1 MAKKVGVV
9 LSGCG
14 VYDGAEIHESV
25 CTLLALDG
33 AGAEIVCIAPD
44 KEQAHVINHQKGEP
58 EEGAK
63 RSVLEESARIA
74 RGPVKALSEV
84 SAADF
89 DAVVLPGGFGAAKN
103 LCSYA
108 FKGEDCEVDQELK
121 RLLLDCAGA
130 GKPIG
135 AACIAPAAVAK
146 AFEGSGRT
154 LTMTI
159 GNDPDT
165 AAALEKWGA
174 KHQAATAEEAVVDA
188 ANKVVSTPAY
198 MTAQGIGE
206 MNRGIAEMVREVLKL
221 C

>member
-33 AGAEIVCIAPD
+33 EGAEIICIAPD
-44 KEQAHVINHQKGEP
+44 KDQAHVVNHQKGEP
-58 EEGAK
+58 EEGER

-74 RGPVKALSEV
+74 RGPVRPLADV
-84 SAADF
+84 SADEF
-89 DAVVLPGGFGAAKN
+89 DALVLPGGFGAAKN

-108 FKGEDCEVDQELK
+108 FKGEDCEVDPDLK

-135 AACIAPAAVAK
+135 AACIAPVALAK
-146 AFEGSGRT
+146 AFEGSGRS

-165 AAALEKWGA
+165 AAALEKWGVTHRNA
-174 KHQAATAEEAVVDA
+174 GPEETVVDA
-188 ANKVVSTPAY
+188 ANKVVTTPAY
-198 MTAQGIGE
+198 MVAQRIGE
-206 MNRGIAEMVREVLKL
+206 VNKGISRMVREVLSL

>member
-25 CTLLALDG
+25 CTLLALD
-33 AGAEIVCIAPD
+33 AEGAEIICIAPD
-44 KEQAHVINHQKGEP
+44 KDQAHVINHQKGEP
-58 EEGAK
+58 EEGAR

-74 RGPVKALSEV
+74 RGPVRPLAEV
-84 SAADF
+84 TADEF

-108 FKGEDCEVDQELK
+108 FKGEDCDVDPELK
-121 RLLLDCAGA
+121 KLLLDCAGA

-146 AFEGSGRT
+146 AFEGSGIA

-174 KHQAATAEEAVVDA
+174 VHQIAGARDVVVDA
-188 ANKVVSTPAY
+188 EHKVVSTPAY
-198 MTAQGIGE
+198 MVGQRIGE
-206 MNRGIAEMVREVLKL
+206 VNEGIAKMVREVLKL

>member
-1 MAKKVGVV
+1 MAKKVGVI

-33 AGAEIVCIAPD
+33 AGAEIICIAPD
-44 KEQAHVINHQKGEP
+44 KDQAHVINHQKGEP
-58 EEGAK
+58 EEGAR

-74 RGPVKALSEV
+74 RGPVRRLADV
-84 SAADF
+84 SADEF
-89 DAVVLPGGFGAAKN
+89 DALVLPGGFGAAKN
-103 LCSYA
+103 LCSFA
-108 FKGEDCEVDQELK
+108 FKGQDCEVDPDLK
-121 RLLLDCAGA
+121 RLLLDCAAA

-154 LTMTI
+154 LTLTI

-174 KHQAATAEEAVVDA
+174 VHQIAAAEETVVDT

-198 MTAQGIGE
+198 MVAQRIGE
-206 MNRGIAEMVREVLKL
+206 VNRGISRMVREVLEL

>member
-14 VYDGAEIHESV
+14 VYDGTEIHEAV

-33 AGAEIVCIAPD
+33 EGAEIICIAPD
-44 KEQAHVINHQKGEP
+44 KDQTHVINHQKGEP
-58 EEGAK
+58 EEGAR

-74 RGPVKALSEV
+74 RGPVRPLAEV
-84 SAADF
+84 SADEL
-89 DAVVLPGGFGAAKN
+89 DALVLPGGFGAAKN

-108 FKGEDCEVDQELK
+108 FKGEACEVDPDLK
-121 RLLLDCAGA
+121 RLLLDCAAA

-154 LTMTI
+154 LTLTI
-159 GNDPDT
+159 GNDPAT

-174 KHQAATAEEAVVDA
+174 VHRNAAAEETVVDA
-188 ANKVVSTPAY
+188 GNKVVSTPAY
-198 MTAQGIGE
+198 MVAQRIGE
-206 MNRGIAEMVREVLKL
+206 VNKGISRMVREVLAL

>member
-1 MAKKVGVV
+1 MAKRVGVV

-25 CTLLALDG
+25 CTLLALDRE
-33 AGAEIVCIAPD
+33 GAEIICMAPD
-44 KEQAHVINHQKGEP
+44 KDQAHVVNHQKGEP
-58 EEGAK
+58 DEGAR

-74 RGPVKALSEV
+74 RGPVLPLAGV
-84 SAADF
+84 SADQI
-89 DAVVLPGGFGAAKN
+89 DALVLPGGFGAAKN

-108 FKGEDCEVDQELK
+108 FQGEACDVDPDLK
-121 RLLLDCAGA
+121 RLLLDCADA

-146 AFEGSGRT
+146 AFEGSGRSLT
-154 LTMTI
+154 LTI

-174 KHQAATAEEAVVDA
+174 SHRNAGPEETVVDE

-198 MTAQGIGE
+198 MVAQRIGE
-206 MNRGIAEMVREVLKL
+206 VDKGISMMVREVLKL

>member
-1 MAKKVGVV
+1 MVKKVGVV

-33 AGAEIVCIAPD
+33 EGAEIVCIAPD

-74 RGPVKALSEV
+74 RGPVKPLSEV

-103 LCSYA
+103 LCSFA
-108 FKGEDCEVDQELK
+108 FEGENCEVDPELK

-146 AFEGSGRT
+146 AFDGSGRT
-154 LTMTI
+154 LTLTI

-174 KHQAATAEEAVVDA
+174 KHQVATAEEAVVDA
-188 ANKVVSTPAY
+188 PNKVVSTPAY
-198 MTAQGIGE
+198 MTAQRIGE
-206 MNRGIAEMVREVLKL
+206 VNRGITEMVREVLKL

>member
-1 MAKKVGVV
+1 MAKRVGVV

-33 AGAEIVCIAPD
+33 EGAEIICIAPD
-44 KEQAHVINHQKGEP
+44 KDQAHVINHQKGEP
-58 EEGAK
+58 EEGAR

-74 RGPVKALSEV
+74 RGPVRPLAEV
-84 SAADF
+84 SVDDF
-89 DAVVLPGGFGAAKN
+89 DALVLPGGFGAAKN

-108 FKGEDCEVDQELK
+108 FKGEDCDVDPDLQK
-121 RLLLDCAGA
+121 LLLDCAAA

-146 AFEGSGRT
+146 AFEGSGKS

-165 AAALEKWGA
+165 AAAMEKWGA
-174 KHQAATAEEAVVDA
+174 VHQNAGPEEAVVDA
-188 ANKVVSTPAY
+188 GNKVVTTPAY
-198 MTAQGIGE
+198 MVAQRIGE
-206 MNRGIAEMVREVLKL
+206 VNTGISRMVREVLKL

>member
-33 AGAEIVCIAPD
+33 EGAEIVCIAPD
-44 KEQAHVINHQKGEP
+44 KDQAHVVNHQKGEP
-58 EEGAK
+58 EEGAR

-74 RGPVKALSEV
+74 RGPVLPLAGV
-84 SAADF
+84 TAADF
-89 DAVVLPGGFGAAKN
+89 DALVLPGGFGAAKN

-108 FKGEDCEVDQELK
+108 FQGEDCDVDPDLK
-121 RLLLDCAGA
+121 RLLLDCAAA

-146 AFEGSGRT
+146 AFDGSGISLT
-154 LTMTI
+154 LTI

-174 KHQAATAEEAVVDA
+174 VHRNAGAEEAVVDA
-188 ANKVVSTPAY
+188 ENKVVSTPAY
-198 MTAQGIGE
+198 MVAQRIGE
-206 MNRGIAEMVREVLKL
+206 VNTGITRMVREVLKL